1 MIQDCSLIIIA
12 GPTSVG
18 KTEVC
23 INLAKHFN
31 TEIVNCDSRQMF
43 REMQIGSGCPSPDQ
57 LKIVKHHFIGNLSV
71 HDYYNAGRYETDVME
86 LIESLF
92 HRHSVLILSAGSGMY
107 LDAIMQGI
115 DFMPEYNQE
124 VRDELNQTLK
134 TYGLEYLL
142 NELEKA
148 DPVYYREVDKNNI
161 QRVLRGL

>member
-71 HDYYNAGRYETDVME
+71 HYYYNAGRYETDVME
-86 LIESLF
+86 LI
-92 HRHSVLILSAGSGMY
+92 
-107 LDAIMQGI
+107 
-115 DFMPEYNQE
+115 
-124 VRDELNQTLK
+124 
-134 TYGLEYLL
+134 
-142 NELEKA
+142 
-148 DPVYYREVDKNNI
+148 
-161 QRVLRGL
+161 